1 MTALH
6 FLHMRR
12 FNFALQHNPAL
23 TTWVVTFISEQR
35 FGKHCAIPAL
45 IHCRA
50 SGDRPVFQSFSQL
63 PTDKVTLRSRFSN
76 FVDALTSNSLDGY
89 IIPHADAHQSEYM
102 PADQERLAYLTGF
115 TGSAGWALVLN
126 GQGALFVD
134 GRYFEQATNQADQDS
149 FPMVDVT
156 RIAPAKWLEENLKPS
171 MRIGY
176 HPAYLTI
183 AQQRQFKA
191 ACKKAGAEL
200 VSQSID
206 LVDLAWMD
214 DGQPER
220 KVGRVWL
227 HDDAI
232 AGETAQ
238 DKLGRVSEV
247 LKAKGAD
254 AVLLTLTDSIA
265 WALNI
270 RGNDVAHNPVTL
282 AFALLRRNGKPTLWI
297 EGEKLSNSVRD
308 HLSQFVDIQE
318 RSEFGPALETYAES
332 KPTILLDPNSCLDSV
347 RVAVERGGAKL
358 IEDRDPVVAMKAQKN
373 VAELEGMRHAHLRDG
388 AAMVKFLCWLDQQPA
403 GSLTEIDAATQLETI
418 RFETAKA
425 DNSELMEI
433 SFDTI
438 SAAGE
443 NAALPHYRVMEH
455 HNATIENYSLYLV
468 DSGGQYRDG
477 TTDITRTI
485 VVGSV
490 NDESKQRFT
499 EVLQGHI
506 AVAMARFPSGTTG
519 AQLDTLARLPLWKS
533 GCDFAHGTGHGVGA
547 YLCVHEGPASIS
559 KRGHVALEPGMILS
573 NEPGYYKPG
582 AFGIRLENLVIVEGP
597 STIEGGDAPAMGF
610 ETITFCPLD
619 SRAIDIELMSDQ
631 ELEWLNTYHHDVFEK
646 LAKTDLLTADEIAWL
661 SRATAPL
668 IRR

>member
-1 MTALH
+1 M
-6 FLHMRR
+6 
-12 FNFALQHNPAL
+12 
-23 TTWVVTFISEQR
+23 
-35 FGKHCAIPAL
+35 
-45 IHCRA
+45 
-50 SGDRPVFQSFSQL
+50 FQSFSQL
-63 PTDKVTLRSRFSN
+63 PTDKQTLRQRFLS
-76 FVDALTSNSLDGY
+76 FVDALKAEALDGY

-115 TGSAGWALVLN
+115 TGSAGWALVLAEK
-126 GQGALFVD
+126 GALFVD
-134 GRYFEQATNQADQDS
+134 GRYFEQAINQADQAS

-156 RIAPAKWLEENLKPS
+156 SIAPSKWLEDNLKPG

-176 HPAYLTI
+176 HSAYLTI
-183 AQQRQFKA
+183 AQRRQFKA
-191 ACKKAGAEL
+191 ACEKAGAML
-200 VSQSID
+200 APQPTD

-214 DGQPER
+214 DGQPAR
-220 KVGRVWL
+220 KIGEVWL
-227 HDDAI
+227 HDEAT

-238 DKLGRVSEV
+238 AKLNRVAEV

-254 AVLLTLTDSIA
+254 SVLLTLTDSIA
-265 WALNI
+265 WTFNI
-270 RGNDVAHNPVTL
+270 RGNEVAHNPVTL
-282 AFALLRRNGKPTLWI
+282 AFALVRKDGKPTLWI
-297 EGEKLSNSVRD
+297 EGEKLSNSVRH

-318 RSEFGPALETYAES
+318 RAEYAPALETYAES
-332 KPTILLDPNSCLDSV
+332 KPTILLDPSTCLDSV
-347 RVAVERGGAKL
+347 RIAVERGGAKL
-358 IEDRDPVVAMKAQKN
+358 IEGNDPVVAMKARKN
-373 VAELEGMRHAHLRDG
+373 AAELDGMRRAHLRDG
-388 AAMVKFLCWLDQQPA
+388 AAMVKFLYWLDEQAA
-403 GSLTEIDAATQLETI
+403 GSQTEIDAATRLETI
-418 RFETAKA
+418 RKETAMA
-425 DNSELMEI
+425 DMSELMEI

-438 SAAGE
+438 SAAGG

-455 HNATIENYSLYLV
+455 HNATIENNSLYLV

-485 VVGSV
+485 VIGSV
-490 NDESKQRFT
+490 DDESKRRFT

-506 AVAMARFPSGTTG
+506 AIATARFPKGTTG
-519 AQLDTLARLPLWKS
+519 AQLDTLARLPLWNS

-582 AFGIRLENLVIVEGP
+582 AFGIRLENLIIVEDAYE
-597 STIEGGDAPAMGF
+597 IDGGDAPAMGF

-619 SRAIDIELMSDQ
+619 TRAIQIDLMSDW
-631 ELEWLNTYHHDVFEK
+631 ELEWLNSYHHDVFEK
-646 LAKTDLLTADEIAWL
+646 LAQTELLTADEIAWL